1 MGIGMGVIRNLRE
14 GLFVIELRVL
24 MRLMMLRSLSILY
37 YRLAFMFLSMR
48 IEYRISC
55 TFSKIEHNHTSKI
68 KPSRVSNT
76 LIF

>member
-55 TFSKIEHNHTSKI
+55 TFSK
-68 KPSRVSNT
+68 
-76 LIF
+76 LIIIIPQK